1 MRLKPS
7 VKIALYILYSPPVAI
22 VGYFMI
28 TSYGCL
34 KEGNEGVRDLE
45 SRRGGGGWE
54 EILITWPRKCE

>member
-7 VKIALYILYSPPVAI
+7 VKIALDILNSPAVAI

-34 KEGNEGVRDLE
+34 KVENGGVRDLE
-45 SRRGGGGWE
+45 SRGEGG
-54 EILITWPRKCE
+54 

>member
-7 VKIALYILYSPPVAI
+7 LKIALYILYSPPVAI

-34 KEGNEGVRDLE
+34 KEGNGGVRDLE
-45 SRRGGGGWE
+45 SRIGGGGVE
-54 EILITWPRKCE
+54 KRV